1 MAMEIVV
8 ASGKGGTGKTFV
20 SSNLVF
26 YLHKLGEKIVA
37 VDADAEAPDL
47 LLALGGPKEN
57 ILVRKISS
65 SRKAVIDHNRCIGC
79 LKCVD
84 VCKFYALEVENN
96 KPRVVREYCE
106 GCGACSIVCPVNAI
120 EFYNMDTG
128 VVRIDL
134 SRVGVPVVTADLVVG
149 GRNTGELVYKAK
161 EEASKLAYENKA
173 DIIIV
178 DAAAGIGC
186 PVISSIAGS
195 DVLLVVVEPMP
206 PSLQGAERLLKLA
219 KQFNVKPF
227 LIINKYDLD
236 PQYSNEIVKRLGMEV
251 LGKIPY
257 DRAVAESYANMEP
270 ILYSKPDH
278 PVSRALSNTF
288 KNLLE
293 RVEG

>member
-8 ASGKGGTGKTFV
+8 ASGKGGTGKTFI

-26 YLHKLGEKIVA
+26 YLHKLGRRVVA

-57 ILVRKISS
+57 ILVHKISS
-65 SRKAVIDHNRCIGC
+65 SRKAVIEHSRCIGC

-84 VCKFYALEVENN
+84 VCRFYALEVENH
-96 KPRVVREYCE
+96 KPRVIREYCE

-128 VVRIDL
+128 VVRIDV

-161 EEASKLAYENKA
+161 EEASRLAYENKA
-173 DIIIV
+173 DVIVV

-195 DVLLVVVEPMP
+195 DVLLVVVEPVP

-219 KQFNVKPF
+219 RQFNVKPF

-236 PQYSNEIVKRLGMEV
+236 PQYSNEIVDRLGIEV

-278 PVSRALSNTF
+278 PVSHALSSTF

-293 RVEG
+293 CVEG